1 MALMDYNKKSV
12 DLLVTSF
19 KRAKNREFLAVLAYK
34 KQTKLFRGEREYSTD
49 ETLQLIGTITALKVL
64 HNPVN
69 VILYLNSNKLSR
81 LLNERLRG
89 YITQGNIHQ
98 QSQSQLLLEYHQLS
112 MVHQIEIARGD

>member
-19 KRAKNREFLAVLAYK
+19 KRAKNREFLAVLVYK

-49 ETLQLIGTITALKVL
+49 ETLQLIGIITALKVL

-69 VILYLNSNKLSR
+69 VILYLNSNKLSK

-89 YITQGNIHQ
+89 YIAQGNINL

-112 MVHQIEIARGD
+112 MVHQIEIVRGG